1 MGPINKDKDPRERSY
16 EKMTQ
21 ENVMTQEA
29 YNKLKKDRDE
39 LIAQRPEIA
48 ESLKEA
54 RAFGDLSE
62 NAEYDAAKEAQA
74 ELEARIMKLSERLRT
89 ATIIKDEDLTLDMV
103 NLGLTVKVRD
113 TRSKTE
119 ERYSLVDATEIDPF
133 SDPIRV
139 SIESVVGKALF
150 GKRVGDKVEVSAP
163 NGKPIR
169 LEIIEITRTA

>member
-1 MGPINKDKDPRERSY
+1 
-16 EKMTQ
+16 MTQ

-29 YNKLKKDRDE
+29 YNKLKKERDE
-39 LIAQRPEIA
+39 LISQRPEIA

-103 NLGLTVKVRD
+103 NLGLTVKVRN
-113 TRSKTE
+113 TRSKKSSIAWLTPQK
-119 ERYSLVDATEIDPF
+119 S
-133 SDPIRV
+133 IR
-139 SIESVVGKALF
+139 SPTQLRF
-150 GKRVGDKVEVSAP
+150 Q
-163 NGKPIR
+163 
-169 LEIIEITRTA
+169 